1 MYKIFSQNDTYVLP
15 NGISYTGKEMLDSG
29 QYSFLVDGLSIVD
42 VSNGILTAICAPDDI
57 RLEYGIDSE
66 DLNEIITQADAARM
80 SMARSRVQSSVV
92 QSSINR
98 AAQIAALSFT
108 DEQAVE
114 VIDLY
119 PEYEVNHA
127 YKKDDRFRYGT
138 SLYKVNQDHTSQEQ
152 WVPGET
158 GTESLY
164 TNLML
169 DDSGYQIWK
178 QPTGAHD
185 AYNIGDIVRYPDKD
199 GQLYKSTIDGNVW
212 APDAYPQGW
221 ETYVEE

>member
-29 QYSFLVDGLSIVD
+29 HYSFLFDGVSIVD
-42 VSNGILTAICAPDDI
+42 VSNGILTAICAPDDL

-66 DLNEIITQADAARM
+66 DANEIATQADAARM
-80 SMARSRVQSSVV
+80 SMARSKVQSSVI

-114 VIDLY
+114 VPDLY
-119 PEYEVNHA
+119 PEFEFNHE
-127 YKKDDRFRYGT
+127 YKQNDRFQYGGT
-138 SLYKVNQDHTSQEQ
+138 LYKVNQNHTSQEQ

-169 DDSGYQIWK
+169 DESGYQIWK

-185 AYNIGDIVRYPDKD
+185 AYNTGDIMRYPDKN
-199 GQLYKSTIDGNVW
+199 GQLYKSLIDGNVYSL
-212 APDAYPQGW
+212 DVYPAGW
-221 ETYVEE
+221 EKYTEE